1 MNFSGENIYFDISS
15 DALCSSHINENIR
28 MSIYNKSENKD
39 AVWTFIES
47 VFELN
52 EELFECGIPVDREN
66 TDINGVNY
74 YDAAGIDRDALSK
87 ILSNGKIISSPDNNI
102 RKILYQELDAFF
114 EGSLSAEEYAENI
127 QNQVKLYLSEI

>member
-1 MNFSGENIYFDISS
+1 M
-15 DALCSSHINENIR
+15 
-28 MSIYNKSENKD
+28 
-39 AVWTFIES
+39 
-47 VFELN
+47 
-52 EELFECGIPVDREN
+52 DREN

-102 RKILYQELDAFF
+102 RQILYQELDAFF